1 MKEREHCGGRGGEGR
16 RGERR
21 EKSSVCHVF
30 FLGVFADRIHDIYRS
45 SLPDSAEAVT
55 VNLDANADL
64 THVRIIQRM
73 DRYQGTFKCEQCET
87 VFEVSVSKRK
97 KRKIPSILNS
107 FFSPLSSIYN
117 R

>member
-1 MKEREHCGGRGGEGR
+1 MF
-16 RGERR
+16 
-21 EKSSVCHVF
+21 F

-97 KRKIPSILNS
+97 KRNTINS
-107 FFSPLSSIYN
+107 QFIFFTP
-117 R
+117 

>member
-1 MKEREHCGGRGGEGR
+1 MSERERALWGEGRGGEE
-16 RGERR
+16 RGEKG
-21 EKSSVCHVF
+21 ESSVCHVF

-97 KRKIPSILNS
+97 KRNTINS
-107 FFSPLSSIYN
+107 QFIFFTP
-117 R
+117 

>member
-1 MKEREHCGGRGGEGR
+1 MKEREHCGGRGGEE
-16 RGERR
+16 RGEKG
-21 EKSSVCHVF
+21 ESSVCHVF

-87 VFEVSVSKRK
+87 VFEVSVFKRK
-97 KRKIPSILNS
+97 KRNTINS
-107 FFSPLSSIYN
+107 QFIFFTP
-117 R
+117 